1 MNKKE
6 ARTFEKKVLTEC
18 KIDPNSST
26 LIEPNSG
33 DTLSTGY
40 KVQIKAVMQNECRL
54 RLKEITK
61 KNNLAVKE
69 EDNQI
74 IIYKPKQTNLSLK

>member
-26 LIEPNSG
+26 LLEPNSG
-33 DTLSTGY
+33 DTISTGY

-61 KNNLAVKE
+61 KNDLAIKE
-69 EDNQI
+69 ENNQI
-74 IIYKPKQTNLSLK
+74 IIYKPKGSQITI